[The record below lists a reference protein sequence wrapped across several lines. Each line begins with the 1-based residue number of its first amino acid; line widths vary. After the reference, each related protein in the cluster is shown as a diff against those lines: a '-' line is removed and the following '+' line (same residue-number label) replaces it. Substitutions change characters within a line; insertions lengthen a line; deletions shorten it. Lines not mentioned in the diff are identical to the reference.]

1 MKTANEGRTG
11 RRSRDDLRRETLAA
25 ARRIIAAE
33 GPEALSARKLAKAV
47 GYAPGTIYNLFDS
60 LPDVLWQVNR
70 ENFHRLAGIF
80 DDLPASEPEHRL
92 RELARRY
99 VTLVETETTLFRA
112 LFEGPRVTES
122 FPQWYRDAI
131 NELLGRIAG
140 ELVALAPALTPA
152 GAAREASA
160 LFAAVQGIASLQVSG
175 RLDLISDEPAVSLTD
190 GLIGRILRDI
200 AAQGK

>member
-1 MKTANEGRTG
+1 MNTTEEGRTG

-80 DDLPASEPEHRL
+80 DDLPASDPEHRL

-140 ELVALAPALTPA
+140 ELMALAPALTGA

-190 GLIGRILRDI
+190 GLIGRILRDVV
-200 AAQGK
+200 AQGK

>member
-1 MKTANEGRTG
+1 MKAAEEGRTG
-11 RRSRDDLRRETLAA
+11 RRNRDELRRETLAA
-25 ARRIIAAE
+25 ARGIIAAE

-99 VTLVETETTLFRA
+99 VALVETETTLFRA

-140 ELVALAPALTPA
+140 ELMALAPALSRA

-200 AAQGK
+200 AAQGQ

>member
-140 ELVALAPALTPA
+140 ELMALAPALTGA

-200 AAQGK
+200 EAQGK